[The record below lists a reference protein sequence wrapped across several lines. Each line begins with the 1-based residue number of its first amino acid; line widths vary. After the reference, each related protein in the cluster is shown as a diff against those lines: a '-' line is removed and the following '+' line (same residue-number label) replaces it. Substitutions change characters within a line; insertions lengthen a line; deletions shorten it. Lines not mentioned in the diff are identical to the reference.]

1 MVSWSSSRTTI
12 ARALHSVFN
21 LICVRGACVTACVLP
36 LALGGAGPSSQYDA
50 GPSSQPNTGEKALA
64 SQEDKTPSR
73 LSKKRATEARKE
85 TKKAAAKKTPT
96 SNKTAVGVAS
106 MIASPPSQEENIE
119 DNIVTQGQWPEGT
132 AV

>member
-1 MVSWSSSRTTI
+1 
-12 ARALHSVFN
+12 
-21 LICVRGACVTACVLP
+21 VLP
-36 LALGGAGPSSQYDA
+36 LALGGA

-73 LSKKRATEARKE
+73 PSKKRKE

-119 DNIVTQGQWPEGT
+119 DNIVTQGQWPDGT